1 MLRRSARALSLWFI
15 LPAALASSALANP
28 PDNPGSD
35 DDGAEWEEGEAA
47 DDTTCPLVDHA
58 GPASDEEPEVEFV
71 KVKPTA
77 ATNLSAL
84 EKAILEETNLL
95 RKNPPAYAEKLVAL
109 RPSYQGKLIHR
120 PGQPSILTQEGVAAL
135 DEAIDALRRAPKR
148 LSRLAH
154 ADGLS
159 RAARDHARDLGRTGS
174 LGHTGSDGSGP
185 DVRARRH
192 GTWDGLVA
200 ENIAFGPTDA
210 EEIVIGLLVDDG
222 VKDRGHREVLLT
234 RDLYFAGVACGPHP
248 GYGTTCVMTYATS
261 FKTRGEAAA
270 EAPSEDRAP
279 RAPMVDFEDEPSA
292 DHADADEPAV
302 RPVPDP
308 WRSPKADDTTDLGVY
323 ADDDV
328 DDAGAGPDTDG
339 DPRVDL
345 RPDDRDDADDPY
357 AYEPPQAPR
366 ATAPAPGPGY
376 YPGPS
381 PYPGPRYYGPRYYG
395 PRPHYGPRYYP
406 GPRYYYGPRYRP
418 YR

>member
-28 PDNPGSD
+28 PDNPPD
-35 DDGAEWEEGEAA
+35 DEADWADGEA
-47 DDTTCPLVDHA
+47 DDAEGATCPLGDHA
-58 GPASDEEPEVEFV
+58 APATDEEPEVELV
-71 KVKPTA
+71 KVKPAA

-95 RKNPPAYAEKLVAL
+95 RKNPPAYAEKLIAL

-135 DEAIDALRRAPKR
+135 DEAIEALQRAPRR

-210 EEIVIGLLVDDG
+210 EEIIIGLLVDDG

-270 EAPSEDRAP
+270 EAPPDAP
-279 RAPMVDFEDEPSA
+279 RP
-292 DHADADEPAV
+292 ADELDDAPSPSDDGAEDDAPA
-302 RPVPDP
+302 RGQSPDP
-308 WRSPKADDTTDLGVY
+308 WRSPKAEDSADLGVY
-323 ADDDV
+323 SGGEDDDPRG
-328 DDAGAGPDTDG
+328 DEL
-339 DPRVDL
+339 DPRDDP
-345 RPDDRDDADDPY
+345 RSDEPTDRDDADDPY
-357 AYEPPQAPR
+357 AYEPPAPR
-366 ATAPAPGPGY
+366 VVAPAPGPGY

-381 PYPGPRYYGPRYYG
+381 HYPGPRYYGPRYYG
-395 PRPHYGPRYYP
+395 PRPYYGPRHYP